1 MYIVNYM
8 SLLQKFDIWQNAVI
22 SKNRLRC
29 ESMSTFLFSLYL
41 SLKTN
46 IFQELLNSNLVTNF
60 QDLD

>member
-1 MYIVNYM
+1 MYIDNYM

-46 IFQELLNSNLVTNF
+46 IFQRTVK
-60 QDLD
+60 Q